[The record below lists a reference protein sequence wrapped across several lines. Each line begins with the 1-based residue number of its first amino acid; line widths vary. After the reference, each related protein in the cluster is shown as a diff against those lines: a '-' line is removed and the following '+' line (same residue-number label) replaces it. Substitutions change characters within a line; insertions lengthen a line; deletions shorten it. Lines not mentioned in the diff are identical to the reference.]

1 MTSRTRVARRAS
13 LRRPALAAP
22 LRRARDYVALTRPR
36 ILLAVGAHG
45 AGGAHARRR
54 ALARRAGLALLGVLL
69 GTALLGGGCGAL
81 NAWWERDRDARML
94 RTQGRP
100 LPTGRL
106 APREALGF
114 GVAISSLGLALLYAA
129 GGWLPV
135 GSGSRRSRTICS
147 STRCGSSRAAPG
159 ARWSGGVAG
168 AAAPLV
174 ADAAADGRIGIWG
187 LVLFAIVFLWQP
199 PHVWAIALYR
209 KAEYAAAGFPMLP
222 ARVGNRATRRWM
234 LAFAIALVPV
244 TLLPWF
250 GGALGPG
257 YATIAAAGGACFMA
271 SIVAAQRADRDS
283 CRPPRLPR
291 LARLSGRALPR
302 NARGVDRLPLIAAGV
317 PRCSRRCDT
326 RSCSLRSD
334 RGRRIRMRP
343 ASNQPWR
350 LEVASLRPRVTCPP
364 GPMDR
369 EPVAVL
375 RCHMTGVMPAT
386 ATSCRSFR

>member
-1 MTSRTRVARRAS
+1 LELNAMTSPAPSLVATR
-13 LRRPALAAP
+13 RRPLLATALH
-22 LRRARDYVALTRPR
+22 RARDYAALTRPR
-36 ILLAVGAHG
+36 VLAGVVLTAP
-45 AGGAHARRR
+45 AALVLGGARWPETR
-54 ALARRAGLALLGVLL
+54 LALPVLL

-81 NAWWERDRDARML
+81 NAWWERDRDACML

-114 GVAISSLGLALLYAA
+114 GIAISALGLALLYAA

-135 GSGSRRSRTICS
+135 WIGLATLAHYLLVYTLWLKPRSAW
-147 STRCGSSRAAPG
+147 STVA
-159 ARWSGGVAG
+159 GGVAG

-222 ARVGNRATRRWM
+222 ARAGNRATRRWM

-257 YATIAAAGGACFMA
+257 YATVAAAGGACFMV
-271 SIVAAQRADRDS
+271 SIVAAQRADRDAADRRVFVVS
-283 CRPPRLPR
+283 LGY
-291 LARLSGRALPR
+291 LAALFL
-302 NARGVDRLPLIAAGV
+302 AMLAELAA
-317 PRCSRRCDT
+317 SR
-326 RSCSLRSD
+326 
-334 RGRRIRMRP
+334 
-343 ASNQPWR
+343 
-350 LEVASLRPRVTCPP
+350 
-364 GPMDR
+364 
-369 EPVAVL
+369 
-375 RCHMTGVMPAT
+375 
-386 ATSCRSFR
+386 